1 MQVGNAKR
9 QINANRIVV
18 KIGTSS
24 LIYPDGKLNL
34 KTIDQLAFVLSAL
47 CNQGKQVILVS
58 SGAIGV
64 GLNQLN
70 LTERPTSISAQ
81 QALASIGQSKLIMIF
96 NQRFEHY
103 GQQIGQ
109 LLLTHDVFDYPK
121 SRQNVLN
128 TFEKLLQ
135 RNVIPIVNENDSVAV
150 DELDHKT
157 RFGDNDQLSA
167 IVASRTNADLLIM
180 LSDIDGFYNMNPLK
194 SPDAAL
200 ISEVDQITPAT
211 LEVAGGKGSEYG
223 TGGMF
228 TKLKAAERLMNE
240 NRQMVL
246 ANGRE
251 PKIIF
256 DILAGIPVGTWFN
269 PLQRK
274 EFSSHGSK

>member
-211 LEVAGGKGSEYG
+211 FEVAGGKGSEYG